1 MIIEEIAKPP
11 LILYYNFLESLKS
24 GNMKG
29 IHYKKRFLK
38 GLLIALRIIISYG
51 LFNLMSLL
59 MAGYKKELRLK
70 ALHRKNAIF
79 YREKALK
86 MKGVMIKVGQFLSSR
101 VDFLPDEYTSE
112 LSLLQDSVP
121 PHDYD
126 KIKKRIIEELGAPPE
141 DIFLKFNTEP
151 IAAASLGQVHEAVLR
166 DGRKVAVKIQYPDI
180 EKIIETD
187 IRTLKTVIKLLRGRF
202 GRINFDMLH
211 EEFSRI
217 LRAELNYLEEGKN
230 AERFS
235 RNFEGD
241 ESVIFPGVYWEY
253 TTRHVL
259 TLEFVEGI
267 KITEYDS
274 LRTSGIN
281 CEDLVTLLAEV
292 YSRMIYLHGFFHGD
306 PHPGNIHVQHGPK
319 LVFVD
324 FGIVQAIP
332 ERIKRELRR
341 FANAV
346 VERNPE
352 DAVDSLRKMD
362 FILEGA
368 DYRVIIDLA
377 QSLMDKYRDISPVE
391 LKKLT
396 IDDIWKEIENV
407 IGILK
412 FIQIPNNFILLGRT
426 IGILNGIS
434 YRLNPEINIIEIG
447 RPFIKEFLRGGKK
460 EQVES
465 ILRELK
471 DIGTKLWRIPSL
483 MDEFLHRANRGDL
496 VVRMSHSDTEKIT
509 DQFTSTTR
517 IMMLVI
523 LTVTTAVAALFFEMI
538 DERVFAVAAAA
549 SSVALG
555 IVSVFRLMRK

>member
-1 MIIEEIAKPP
+1 
-11 LILYYNFLESLKS
+11 
-24 GNMKG
+24 
-29 IHYKKRFLK
+29 
-38 GLLIALRIIISYG
+38 
-51 LFNLMSLL
+51 
-59 MAGYKKELRLK
+59 MAGYKKELKLK
-70 ALHRKNAIF
+70 ALHRRNAVFI
-79 YREKALK
+79 REKALE
-86 MKGVMIKVGQFLSSR
+86 MKGVLIKVGQFLSSR

-112 LSLLQDSVP
+112 LSLLQDSIP
-121 PHDYD
+121 PHDYNE
-126 KIKKRIIEELGAPPE
+126 IRKRIIEELGAPPE

-151 IAAASLGQVHEAVLR
+151 IAAASLGQVHDAGLKDDR
-166 DGRKVAVKIQYPDI
+166 RVAVKVQYPDI

-187 IRTLKTVIKLLRGRF
+187 IRMLKAVITLLKGKF

-217 LRAELNYLEEGKN
+217 LRAELNYLEEGKS

-235 RNFEGD
+235 QNFEGD
-241 ESVIFPGVYWEY
+241 ERVIFPKVYWEY
-253 TTRHVL
+253 TTKHVL

-274 LRTSGIN
+274 LKASGIDT
-281 CEDLVTLLAEV
+281 EEVATLLGEV

-341 FANAV
+341 FANAI

-352 DAVDSLRKMD
+352 DAVDSLRKMG

-368 DYRVIIDLA
+368 DFRAIIDFA
-377 QSLMDKYRDISPVE
+377 QSLMDKYRDIAPRE

-396 IDDIWKEIENV
+396 VDDIWKEIENV
-407 IGILK
+407 IEVLD

-426 IGILNGIS
+426 IGILNGIA
-434 YRLNPEINIIEIG
+434 YRLNPEANIIEIG
-447 RPFIKEFLRGGKK
+447 TPFIKEFLRGGRS
-460 EQVES
+460 EQVET

-471 DIGTKLWRIPSL
+471 DTGIKLWRIPSL
-483 MDEFLHRANRGDL
+483 MDEFFHRANRGDL
-496 VVRMSHSDTEKIT
+496 VVRMSHSDTEKAT
-509 DQFTSTTR
+509 EQFASITR

-538 DERVFAVAAAA
+538 HQRVLAVVAAA
-549 SSVALG
+549 SSIALG
-555 IVSVFRLMRK
+555 IISVLRLMRK